1 MARALSLPHLASLVL
16 AASLVSLAPAAGA
29 APSVPGAEAPF
40 VVARQAQDAGFR
52 LVPGTAPAQRIELGE
67 VDAVAIAAVKRANAD
82 RIAKRLQI
90 GIPRKIPAE
99 APAQG
104 ANLHWERVPGGVAA
118 HWEVVSRGAKALRIR
133 MDGRGLAAHVEL
145 RFAGSGDPGTVHGPL
160 RFDDPARTDWSPVL
174 EGEAATVEVFVAD
187 AGIPAGAAAGEVA
200 SLAIGA
206 VSHLFVNPRAADAEA
221 LAKAAEFCEVDLVCR
236 SATDPALASVGRA
249 VAKMVITRSD
259 GSYLCT
265 GTLLNS
271 SNGPVAPYFY
281 TAAHC
286 VSTQEEAATIAT
298 HWFYDRTGCG
308 TGGTSASFTQVAGG
322 ATLLYANPASDAA
335 LLRLNQNPPAAAFY
349 AGWDASTVAVG
360 TALTGVH
367 HPDGDL
373 KKVSLATAR
382 GFGIPEPGYASH
394 LIAGWNAI
402 ATGVVE
408 PGSSG
413 SGIFTAVGQPAT
425 QYLLRGGLFGGPS
438 SCTAPADALY
448 DFYSRFDQAYT
459 CIAQHLS
466 PVAGCTYGV
475 STASQSVG
483 AGTATGSLTVSAG
496 AACAWGAMSQASWIT
511 TTSCGSG
518 SGAVTYT
525 VAANPDTTSRTG
537 TLTVGGQTVTITQA
551 GQPGTN
557 VVVNGG
563 FESGSSGWTESATS
577 GLPIITTGSGNAHS
591 GNGYAWLGG
600 YDAGADTLHQDVT
613 IPAGASPVTLSF
625 WYRIRT
631 EETSTAVAYDF
642 LRVQVQS
649 PATGAIL
656 ATLATYS
663 NLGATSGWTQSAAFD
678 LSAFAGQTVRLR
690 FAATM
695 DESAITSFLVDDIA
709 LIAVSATPVNYTA
722 LWWNPAESGWGINL
736 NHQGNIVFG
745 TLFTYDASG
754 APLWLVMPAGALVTG
769 SNTYGGDLY
778 RTTGPP
784 FNANPFTPIGP
795 ENLVRVGGMT
805 VAFTGPDTATLG
817 YTVNGVAVT
826 KSIQK
831 QVFGARAA
839 GCTPTTA
846 SRAGAANYQ
855 DLWWN
860 PAESGWGVNVTHQ
873 DDTLFATLF
882 TYDAAGRGLWL
893 VMSAGRKQAD
903 GSYLGE
909 LYRTS
914 GPPFDASPFPPIGP
928 GNLTTVG
935 TMRFT
940 FRDGENGTLG
950 YTYEGVP
957 VTKAIT
963 RQVFSS
969 PVPLCAS

>member
-1 MARALSLPHLASLVL
+1 MFPTPASHRIPALLLLAAVL
-16 AASLVSLAPAAGA
+16 AFPVRSVA
-29 APSVPGAEAPF
+29 APWVAGAEAPF
-40 VVARQAQDAGFR
+40 RADATADAGFR
-52 LVPGTAPAQRIELGE
+52 LAPGAASTQRIELGE
-67 VDAVAIAAVKRANAD
+67 ADAVAIAAVKRANAE
-82 RIAKRLQI
+82 RIAKRLQVGI
-90 GIPRKIPAE
+90 GRKLPAG
-99 APAQG
+99 APTLGSA
-104 ANLHWERVPGGVAA
+104 LRWERVPGGMAA
-118 HWEVVSRGAKALRIR
+118 HWQVVSHGAKALRV
-133 MDGRGLAAHVEL
+133 GLAGPGLSARAEL
-145 RFAGSGDPGTVHGPL
+145 RFAGSGDPGTVYGPL
-160 RFDDPARTDWSPVL
+160 RWTGDARAYWSPVL
-174 EGEAATVEVFVAD
+174 EGESATVELFVAG
-187 AGIPAGAAAGEVA
+187 AGLAGGGIPGEASALAVAG
-200 SLAIGA
+200 
-206 VSHLFVNPRAADAEA
+206 VSHLFVSPRAADAEA
-221 LAKAAEFCEVDLVCR
+221 LAKASEFCEVDLVCR
-236 SATDPALASVGRA
+236 SAADAALASVGRA
-249 VAKMVITRSD
+249 VAKMVITRAD

-271 SNGPVAPYFY
+271 YKGPVAPYFY

-286 VSTQEEAATIAT
+286 VSTQEEASTLAT

-308 TGGTSASFTQVAGG
+308 TGGTGASFTQVTGG

-335 LLRLNQNPPAAAFY
+335 LLRLNQDPPAAAFY
-349 AGWDASTVAVG
+349 AGWDAGTVAVG

-367 HPDGDL
+367 HPDGDW

-394 LIAGWNAI
+394 LVAGWNAI

-425 QYLLRGGLFGGPS
+425 QYLLRGGLYGGPS

-448 DFYSRFDQAYT
+448 DFYSRLDQAYT

-483 AGTATGSLTVSAG
+483 AGSASGSFSVSAG
-496 AACAWGAMSQASWIT
+496 ASCAWGAMSQASWIT
-511 TTSCGSG
+511 TSSCGSG
-518 SGAVTYT
+518 SGAVAYT
-525 VAANPDTTSRTG
+525 VAANPDSTPRTG
-537 TLTVGGQTVTITQA
+537 TLTVGGQTVTITQE

-557 VVVNGG
+557 VLANGG
-563 FESGSSGWTESATS
+563 FESGSAGWTESSTS
-577 GLPIITTGSGNAHS
+577 GLPIVATGAANAHG

-600 YDAGADTLHQDVT
+600 YDAGSDTLHQDVT
-613 IPAGASPVTLSF
+613 IPAGASPVTLRF
-625 WYRIRT
+625 WYRIWT
-631 EETSTAVAYDF
+631 EETSTAVAFDV

-649 PATGAIL
+649 PATGAVL

-663 NLGATSGWTQSAAFD
+663 NLSATSGWTQSAAFD

-690 FAATM
+690 FAASM
-695 DESAITSFLVDDIA
+695 DESAITSFLLDDIA
-709 LIAVSATPVNYTA
+709 LLAVDTAPVNYTA

-745 TLFTYDASG
+745 TLFTYDAAG
-754 APLWLVMPAGALVTG
+754 APLWLVMPAGTLAAG
-769 SNTYGGDLY
+769 SNTYSGDLY

-784 FNANPFTPIGP
+784 FNANPFTPIGSQ
-795 ENLVRVGGMT
+795 NLTRVGSMT
-805 VAFTGPDTATLG
+805 VAFTGADTATLG
-817 YTVNGVAVT
+817 YTVDGVAVT
-826 KSIQK
+826 KAIRK
-831 QVFGARAA
+831 QVYGARAA

-846 SRAGAANYQ
+846 SRAGATNYQ

-882 TYDAAGRGLWL
+882 TYDASGRGLWL

-928 GNLTTVG
+928 GNLATVG

-940 FRDGENGTLG
+940 FRDGENGTLS